1 MRPLRLELEGFG
13 PYRERQAVDFSDV
26 ELFAITGPTGSGKST
41 LLDAI
46 AFALYGQ
53 VPRAGRQ
60 VGTLKHP
67 AAAKAWVSLTFRVGE
82 RVYRVERSRSEK
94 RGDARVYLL
103 EGGERLLDLPTL
115 EAVNRALADL
125 VGLDYEAF
133 TRALLLPQGEF
144 DRFLKGEPKER
155 RQLLLELFELSRLER
170 ARQKAAERRG
180 LLLEEKGRLEGEL
193 NGLSAATPEAL
204 EELERALAASRAE
217 AARLE
222 EEARGVRKALAEAEA
237 LLEDL
242 RRRQALAA
250 RLEALKARAEE
261 MARVEERLSRAEEAE
276 RALPLWRDYQKKRAA
291 LQATEKALEE
301 AEGRLRA
308 LEARREALGFSPE
321 ALERAQ
327 AAYAEAQDLKA
338 LEALL
343 ARAPAGKAPASGPDP
358 ATAQARLEEVLK
370 ALEALGAELLR
381 LRAWAEAWEALR
393 AKEAALAEVGE
404 ALARLEAEGKEA
416 REARDALA
424 LRLKEAEAHALSQA
438 LKALEA
444 ERKALEKAQE
454 DLDRR
459 REALLREERRLG
471 LLAYHDLLEP
481 GKPCPLC
488 GGVVHALPPLP
499 EVPDLAGARSA
510 LEEEAQ
516 ALARRLARL
525 EAEAGG
531 LAARLRALEVEPRPG
546 DPEALKGALEAA
558 EARLQDLRDRYQALR
573 GEARALEREVA
584 ALRARE
590 AEARGGASREDLAL
604 RLEAAEARRLAL
616 EEEAGRLAAGLRRH
630 LEAKTGGLG
639 VGPYLRRLKEE
650 VERLKGLAA
659 EDARL
664 REEAGALRAEL
675 SALRARKEEQAKA
688 LAEAEAATRGLMPE
702 AEAQGLALSP
712 GEREALRAE
721 LEAFR
726 KDLAEAEAA
735 WRSLPPLS
743 GPAPT
748 LEEAQGRVEVL
759 RKALAELEGRLEEK
773 RKEEGALEDRVERL
787 RKDLARR
794 REVEGALA
802 RLVAEL
808 ALWEKLALDLQAHNF
823 PAYLLGLKQRSLVE
837 RASELLYT
845 LSGGR
850 YRFAAQGDE
859 YLVVDL
865 WAEATPRQVRTLSGG
880 ESFLASLALALALS
894 EELSRGK
901 LEALFLDE
909 GFGTLDPEALELVAG
924 ILESLPTRGRLVGVV
939 THVEPLAERFPARL
953 RVRKHP
959 WGSRVEWA

>member
-53 VPRAGRQ
+53 VPRVGRQ

-499 EVPDLAGARSA
+499 EVPDLAGARRA

-525 EAEAGG
+525 EAEAGD

-573 GEARALEREVA
+573 GEARAL
-584 ALRARE
+584 
-590 AEARGGASREDLAL
+590 
-604 RLEAAEARRLAL
+604 
-616 EEEAGRLAAGLRRH
+616 
-630 LEAKTGGLG
+630 
-639 VGPYLRRLKEE
+639 
-650 VERLKGLAA
+650 
-659 EDARL
+659 
-664 REEAGALRAEL
+664 
-675 SALRARKEEQAKA
+675 
-688 LAEAEAATRGLMPE
+688 
-702 AEAQGLALSP
+702 
-712 GEREALRAE
+712 EREALRAE

>member
-53 VPRAGRQ
+53 VPRVGRQ

-237 LLEDL
+237 
-242 RRRQALAA
+242 
-250 RLEALKARAEE
+250 
-261 MARVEERLSRAEEAE
+261 
-276 RALPLWRDYQKKRAA
+276 
-291 LQATEKALEE
+291 
-301 AEGRLRA
+301 
-308 LEARREALGFSPE
+308 
-321 ALERAQ
+321 
-327 AAYAEAQDLKA
+327 
-338 LEALL
+338 
-343 ARAPAGKAPASGPDP
+343 
-358 ATAQARLEEVLK
+358 
-370 ALEALGAELLR
+370 
-381 LRAWAEAWEALR
+381 
-393 AKEAALAEVGE
+393 
-404 ALARLEAEGKEA
+404 
-416 REARDALA
+416 
-424 LRLKEAEAHALSQA
+424 
-438 LKALEA
+438 
-444 ERKALEKAQE
+444 
-454 DLDRR
+454 
-459 REALLREERRLG
+459 
-471 LLAYHDLLEP
+471 
-481 GKPCPLC
+481 
-488 GGVVHALPPLP
+488 
-499 EVPDLAGARSA
+499 
-510 LEEEAQ
+510 
-516 ALARRLARL
+516 
-525 EAEAGG
+525 
-531 LAARLRALEVEPRPG
+531 
-546 DPEALKGALEAA
+546 
-558 EARLQDLRDRYQALR
+558 
-573 GEARALEREVA
+573 
-584 ALRARE
+584 
-590 AEARGGASREDLAL
+590 
-604 RLEAAEARRLAL
+604 
-616 EEEAGRLAAGLRRH
+616 
-630 LEAKTGGLG
+630 
-639 VGPYLRRLKEE
+639 
-650 VERLKGLAA
+650 
-659 EDARL
+659 
-664 REEAGALRAEL
+664 
-675 SALRARKEEQAKA
+675 
-688 LAEAEAATRGLMPE
+688 ATRGLMPE

-726 KDLAEAEAA
+726 KDIAEAEAA

-748 LEEAQGRVEVL
+748 LEEAQGRVEAL

-865 WAEATPRQVRTLSGG
+865 WAEATARQVRTLSGG

-939 THVEPLAERFPARL
+939 THVEALAERFPARL

>member
-1 MRPLRLELEGFG
+1 M
-13 PYRERQAVDFSDV
+13 
-26 ELFAITGPTGSGKST
+26 
-41 LLDAI
+41 
-46 AFALYGQ
+46 
-53 VPRAGRQ
+53 
-60 VGTLKHP
+60 
-67 AAAKAWVSLTFRVGE
+67 
-82 RVYRVERSRSEK
+82 
-94 RGDARVYLL
+94 
-103 EGGERLLDLPTL
+103 
-115 EAVNRALADL
+115 
-125 VGLDYEAF
+125 
-133 TRALLLPQGEF
+133 
-144 DRFLKGEPKER
+144 
-155 RQLLLELFELSRLER
+155 
-170 ARQKAAERRG
+170 
-180 LLLEEKGRLEGEL
+180 
-193 NGLSAATPEAL
+193 
-204 EELERALAASRAE
+204 
-217 AARLE
+217 
-222 EEARGVRKALAEAEA
+222 
-237 LLEDL
+237 
-242 RRRQALAA
+242 
-250 RLEALKARAEE
+250 
-261 MARVEERLSRAEEAE
+261 
-276 RALPLWRDYQKKRAA
+276 
-291 LQATEKALEE
+291 
-301 AEGRLRA
+301 
-308 LEARREALGFSPE
+308 
-321 ALERAQ
+321 
-327 AAYAEAQDLKA
+327 
-338 LEALL
+338 
-343 ARAPAGKAPASGPDP
+343 
-358 ATAQARLEEVLK
+358 
-370 ALEALGAELLR
+370 
-381 LRAWAEAWEALR
+381 
-393 AKEAALAEVGE
+393 AEVGE

-499 EVPDLAGARSA
+499 EVPDLAGARRA

-525 EAEAGG
+525 EAEAGD

-546 DPEALKGALEAA
+546 DPEALKGA
-558 EARLQDLRDRYQALR
+558 
-573 GEARALEREVA
+573 
-584 ALRARE
+584 
-590 AEARGGASREDLAL
+590 
-604 RLEAAEARRLAL
+604 LEAAEARRLAL

-748 LEEAQGRVEVL
+748 LEEAQGRVEAL

-865 WAEATPRQVRTLSGG
+865 WAEATARQVRTLSGG

-939 THVEPLAERFPARL
+939 THVEALAERFPARL

>member
-1 MRPLRLELEGFG
+1 M
-13 PYRERQAVDFSDV
+13 
-26 ELFAITGPTGSGKST
+26 
-41 LLDAI
+41 
-46 AFALYGQ
+46 
-53 VPRAGRQ
+53 
-60 VGTLKHP
+60 
-67 AAAKAWVSLTFRVGE
+67 
-82 RVYRVERSRSEK
+82 
-94 RGDARVYLL
+94 
-103 EGGERLLDLPTL
+103 
-115 EAVNRALADL
+115 
-125 VGLDYEAF
+125 
-133 TRALLLPQGEF
+133 
-144 DRFLKGEPKER
+144 
-155 RQLLLELFELSRLER
+155 
-170 ARQKAAERRG
+170 
-180 LLLEEKGRLEGEL
+180 
-193 NGLSAATPEAL
+193 
-204 EELERALAASRAE
+204 
-217 AARLE
+217 
-222 EEARGVRKALAEAEA
+222 
-237 LLEDL
+237 
-242 RRRQALAA
+242 
-250 RLEALKARAEE
+250 
-261 MARVEERLSRAEEAE
+261 
-276 RALPLWRDYQKKRAA
+276 
-291 LQATEKALEE
+291 
-301 AEGRLRA
+301 
-308 LEARREALGFSPE
+308 
-321 ALERAQ
+321 
-327 AAYAEAQDLKA
+327 
-338 LEALL
+338 
-343 ARAPAGKAPASGPDP
+343 
-358 ATAQARLEEVLK
+358 
-370 ALEALGAELLR
+370 
-381 LRAWAEAWEALR
+381 
-393 AKEAALAEVGE
+393 
-404 ALARLEAEGKEA
+404 
-416 REARDALA
+416 
-424 LRLKEAEAHALSQA
+424 
-438 LKALEA
+438 
-444 ERKALEKAQE
+444 
-454 DLDRR
+454 
-459 REALLREERRLG
+459 
-471 LLAYHDLLEP
+471 
-481 GKPCPLC
+481 
-488 GGVVHALPPLP
+488 
-499 EVPDLAGARSA
+499 
-510 LEEEAQ
+510 
-516 ALARRLARL
+516 
-525 EAEAGG
+525 
-531 LAARLRALEVEPRPG
+531 EPRPG
-546 DPEALKGALEAA
+546 DPEALKGALDAA

-590 AEARGGASREDLAL
+590 AEARGEAAREDLAS

-639 VGPYLRRLKEE
+639 VGPYLGRLKEE

-712 GEREALRAE
+712 EEQKALRAE

-735 WRSLPPLS
+735 WKSLPPLS

-748 LEEAQGRVEVL
+748 LEEAQGRVEAL

-808 ALWEKLALDLQAHNF
+808 SLWEKLALDLQAHNF

-939 THVEPLAERFPARL
+939 THVEALAERFPARL